1 MLSLGLELRVTSGG
15 RTVTRSLRTPLF
27 AWTTEPWHVSQE
39 SVLTTQRHWVECP
52 RAGQEPETSGRD
64 NSLKTYALAEAAYES
79 AVTHRA
85 VAPAA

>member
-1 MLSLGLELRVTSGG
+1 MLSPGLELRVTSGG

-39 SVLTTQRHWVECP
+39 SVLATQRHWVECR
-52 RAGQEPETSGRD
+52 RAGRAPETSGRD
-64 NSLKTYALAEAAYES
+64 NLKTYALAEATYES

-85 VAPAA
+85 VAAAA

>member
-1 MLSLGLELRVTSGG
+1 VLSPGLELRVTSDG
-15 RTVTRSLRTPLF
+15 RTITRSLRTPLL

-39 SVLTTQRHWVECP
+39 SVLATQRHRVECR
-52 RAGQEPETSGRD
+52 RAGREPETSGRD
-64 NSLKTYALAEAAYES
+64 NLKTYALAEAAYEI